1 MKWFTERKRV
11 MVLVFFCCILWG
23 SAFPALKLTYADL
36 NLSPADFNLKIAYA
50 GIRFMFASLI
60 LFAVSK
66 FIMKIDMKIN
76 LKDFKRLLVLGVF
89 NTTLLYFFFYN
100 GLANTS
106 GIKAA
111 ILQSSNTFIVVI
123 LSHFIYHDDH
133 INSGKVKGIIF
144 GLLGIVIVNIQ
155 KGFGGVEFSLVG
167 EGFMVFAGLASGI
180 GTILAKR
187 AGQHMNTFKV
197 TAWQMFLGSSLLLI
211 YALIK
216 VPVSALHFTPFSLG
230 LLFYLSCLSATAF
243 GLWFTLLK
251 FNRAGEISIYRFMI
265 PIAGSFLTALIVPGE
280 NFSLTIL
287 LGLLSVSLGIYFV
300 NSHKTSKT

>member
-11 MVLVFFCCILWG
+11 MFLVFFCCILWG

-50 GIRFMFASLI
+50 GIRFMLASMI

-66 FIMKIDMKIN
+66 FIMHIDLKISF
-76 LKDFKRLLVLGVF
+76 KDFKMLLALGVF

-133 INSGKVKGIIF
+133 INSGKIKGIIF
-144 GLLGIVIVNIQ
+144 GFLGIILVNIQ
-155 KGFGGVEFSLVG
+155 KGFGGFEFTLVG

-187 AGQHMNTFKV
+187 AGRHMNTFKV
-197 TAWQMFLGSSLLLI
+197 TAWQMFLGSSLLLS
-211 YALIK
+211 YGLFK
-216 VPVSALHFTPFSLG
+216 VPVSELHFTPFSLG

-251 FNRAGEISIYRFMI
+251 YNKAGEISIYRFMI

-280 NFSLTIL
+280 NFSVTII

-300 NSHKTSKT
+300 NSIKTKET